1 VCAAEKKFIN
11 SLTRAELPRVNL
23 IGQQL
28 LTRTD
33 TECMRHMSFAPP
45 DPRPTALGG
54 DRFRVTVDGLS
65 VLKQQSAWGKVS
77 VVRNNRLV
85 EEVGTNTDFVLHI
98 NNVSAPQPAV
108 PSIGYAGRLDVADG
122 IGYLAERLAKF
133 LKNFLQLGEPEG
145 LSQQQL
151 SLTLNFARSL
161 VDDSTRLALDPS
173 DPKTMFSPIATLPI
187 VKVALQESD
196 ESVTPLAIGKAV
208 QDYLMTWI
216 KDRTEA
222 RKGTWSF
229 AFKLFST
236 SEIDP
241 SQPPLLEL
249 ADLRVR
255 ISDT

>member
-1 VCAAEKKFIN
+1 M
-11 SLTRAELPRVNL
+11 
-23 IGQQL
+23 

-33 TECMRHMSFAPP
+33 TEYMRHMSFAPP

-65 VLKQQSAWGKVS
+65 VLEQQSAWGKVS

-85 EEVGTNTDFVLHI
+85 EGVGTNTDFVLHI
-98 NNVSAPQPAV
+98 DNVSAPQPAV
-108 PSIGYAGRLDVADG
+108 PSIGYTGRLDVPDG
-122 IGYLAERLAKF
+122 LGNLAERLAKF
-133 LKNFLQLGEPEG
+133 LENFLHLGEPEG
-145 LSQQQL
+145 LSPQQL

-173 DPKTMFSPIATLPI
+173 DSKTMFSPIATLPI
-187 VKVALQESD
+187 VNVGLQESD
-196 ESVTPLAIGKAV
+196 ESVTPLDLGKAV
-208 QDYLMTWI
+208 QDYLMTWL
-216 KDRTEA
+216 KDRAEA

-236 SEIDP
+236 SAIDP

-249 ADLRVR
+249 ADLRMR